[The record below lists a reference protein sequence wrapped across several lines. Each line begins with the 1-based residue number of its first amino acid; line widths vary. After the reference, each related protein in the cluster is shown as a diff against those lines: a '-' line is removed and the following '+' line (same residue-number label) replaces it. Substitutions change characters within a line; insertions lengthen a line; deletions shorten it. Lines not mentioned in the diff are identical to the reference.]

1 MENKDSLEQM
11 SEGFRKLGIALKD
24 MASAAVQAI
33 SGLVKTVWENMK
45 PAFKFLDKNITRKRF
60 IKLLMSQGIQ
70 RNEANKIAWKV
81 HAEKGKYT
89 LLDYFK
95 LRKAYNTVV
104 LERDVLE
111 NTIKDELYKEFMK
124 KLGEPVENDRLKKE
138 NKRLRQ
144 QVKSL
149 KEIIKNND

>member
-11 SEGFRKLGIALKD
+11 SEGFRKLGIAFQD

-70 RNEANKIAWKV
+70 RNEANKIAWQV

-89 LLDYFK
+89 LLDYVIAI
-95 LRKAYNTVV
+95 RN
-104 LERDVLE
+104 
-111 NTIKDELYKEFMK
+111 
-124 KLGEPVENDRLKKE
+124 KE
-138 NKRLRQ
+138 N
-144 QVKSL
+144 
-149 KEIIKNND
+149 